1 MNVRLRL
8 ALAAALMGGLL
19 VAAGHGT
26 LLDPAPAEAQ
36 RLRAQVF
43 VTQHRIPRDTSER
56 GLIRFAR
63 GHRARALRETTDE
76 NIAEREWRANMVTS
90 FNRPVGDLE
99 FQVLFYELE
108 GNTRRFLGPPLS
120 TMISDRDQ
128 KTFLQRLRLERPRF
142 QPDKR
147 YELVV
152 VVRRQEVGRARFETR
167 GEEIRHTGEVNF

>member
-1 MNVRLRL
+1 MTLALRFAFTAAL
-8 ALAAALMGGLL
+8 VGGLLAAAGT
-19 VAAGHGT
+19 GT
-26 LLDPAPAEAQ
+26 LLEPAPAEAQ
-36 RLRAQVF
+36 RLRAQVLI
-43 VTQHRIPRDTSER
+43 TQHRIPRDTSER
-56 GLIRFAR
+56 GLLRFAR
-63 GHRARALRETTDE
+63 SHRARNLRETTDE

-108 GNTRRFLGPPLS
+108 GNNRRFLGPPLS

-142 QPDKR
+142 KPDTR

-167 GEEIRHTGEVNF
+167 GEEVRHTGEVNF